1 MPKNREAAKVIR
13 VTKTAGKEKIVIS
26 QRLWHR
32 VLTAALTLRYNME
45 EKMTAVEIILIIIG
59 FACVCIS
66 FFVSGKKQDVQGGQ
80 AGEQAV
86 ASDIWT
92 EKEEQMIRD
101 RVMDLLEEE
110 QAELVDST
118 EARMNR
124 LCNEKIM
131 AIDEFSKPLL
141 EKIET
146 NHQEVV
152 FMYNLLN
159 EKEKDVKKVI
169 AESATGRED
178 TKEAGEAGSESE
190 KAAQKKE
197 EKRTVNTE
205 QPAPAPE
212 IQTEEE
218 PAQQNEARPAEGID
232 NVNGDTL
239 QKIQKMHKE
248 GKSILEISRKLN
260 MGQGEVK
267 LVVALYGGRAQ

>member
-1 MPKNREAAKVIR
+1 
-13 VTKTAGKEKIVIS
+13 
-26 QRLWHR
+26 
-32 VLTAALTLRYNME
+32 
-45 EKMTAVEIILIIIG
+45 MTAVEIILIIIG

-178 TKEAGEAGSESE
+178 TKEAGEADSESE

-248 GKSILEISRKLN
+248 GKSILEISRELN

>member
-1 MPKNREAAKVIR
+1 
-13 VTKTAGKEKIVIS
+13 
-26 QRLWHR
+26 
-32 VLTAALTLRYNME
+32 
-45 EKMTAVEIILIIIG
+45 MTAVEIILIIIG

-248 GKSILEISRKLN
+248 GKSILEISRELN